1 MTSWKNTFRAWAGS
15 QEGTF
20 PPQLLLHD
28 PSLTSV
34 AAAWLLQKRKE
45 GQFLLAVSD
54 SAALES
60 LSSGLATFLE
70 MLGDPRP
77 VVPIPEVALGRRQ
90 WVPENEA
97 CRSASLQE
105 ILSGRPAIFL
115 ATAQTLLS
123 RTLSP
128 RSFARRTFTLKLHQ
142 TISPEELAQQLVALD
157 YDNEYQVTSPGEFA
171 RRGGILDIF
180 SPLYADPVRL
190 EFFGD
195 EIDSMRFFSAST
207 QCSLEEVDS
216 FQVTPRG
223 SVLLECQEGQEEA
236 RVFQYFSPEHTPL
249 ALVLPDDIE
258 DHLTCFSEDPQELSD
273 WQQTISQFRHL
284 VRMEV
289 PPLLEEGRRACL
301 GRPELDVLP
310 LEEQWVANVE
320 REDISTPGNGIA
332 LWHWNQLKASL
343 QRWRDR
349 RMQMVAC
356 CNGEGEM
363 TRLKELLD
371 QDPETRE
378 IPLILEHRELPEGL
392 FFPTQKLVLL
402 SDQELFG
409 RAPVARKHRHVD
421 YHYEAAG
428 AQEILDLEKGALAV
442 HLNHGICR
450 FHGIHFMESDGEKIE
465 AIELEFADEAR
476 LYVPLEQAGLVSRYV
491 GGGKTTP
498 PLSHLGASLWARK
511 KEAAEQAAW
520 DLAAELLRLEAMRAS
535 SEGSQF
541 HPMPEWERSFAASF
555 PYDLTPDQ
563 EEAIQA
569 CFQDM
574 AAPKPMDRLL
584 CGDVGYGK
592 TEVALRVAFR
602 AVMNGKQVALLV
614 PTTILA
620 QQHFQT
626 FQARF
631 REFPVRVEMLSRLR
645 PADVQRGIIRD
656 LNEGK
661 VDIIIGTHRLLS
673 QDIRIPKLG
682 LLIIDEEQ
690 RFGVKHKQKLKALR
704 ASLDILTMTATPI
717 PRTLYMSISGLRNLS
732 TIMTAPTNRL
742 AVRTVVA
749 NYDKPLIMEAILHEL
764 GRGGQVYYLHN
775 RVKTIEAVR
784 DVLQALVP
792 QATFAVGHGQMDPEE
807 LEQVMTRFVKGE
819 VDVLVSTT
827 IIESG
832 IDIPNA
838 NTIIVDRA
846 DCFGLSEL
854 YQLRGRVG
862 RNFQQAYAYMLLP
875 PMGELP
881 SNARERMAAI
891 RRFTHLGAGFRL
903 AMKDLEIRGAGN
915 LLGQEQS
922 GHIAAVGFDLYCQ
935 LLKDCV
941 AKLQKLPSTLRQ
953 RLEVNLDML
962 TNSLTPIPRKAQANI
977 PREYVSDESMRL
989 SLYRKFQTL
998 LTPEEV
1004 EEFGKEIR
1012 DRFGALPRSVKNLLA
1027 QYRIETLAR
1036 QKGLERLSVKDG
1048 RVVAATAKGL
1058 YRLHGQVPV
1067 LFSANPE
1074 KQLEELEEIL
1084 RAMPSF
1090 DANSATPAFHPR
1102 TTPRHSL

>member
-1 MTSWKNTFRAWAGS
+1 MNAWKTLFRSWATQETGS
-15 QEGTF
+15 L
-20 PPQLLLHD
+20 PPQLLLHE
-28 PSLTSV
+28 PTLASV
-34 AAAWLLQKRKE
+34 GAAWLLQKRRDC
-45 GQFLLAVSD
+45 QFLLAVSD
-54 SAALES
+54 SAALEN
-60 LSSGLATFLE
+60 LSSSLAGFLE
-70 MLGDPRP
+70 LLEDPRP
-77 VVPIPEVALGRRQ
+77 VVPIPEVSLGRRQ

-128 RSFARRTFTLKLHQ
+128 RAFAKRTFTLKLHQ
-142 TISPEELAQQLVALD
+142 NIPPEELARQLTALD
-157 YDNEYQVTSPGEFA
+157 YDSEYQVTSPGEFA

-207 QCSLEEVDS
+207 QCSLEKLDS

-223 SVLLECQEGQEEA
+223 SAILECQEGQEEA
-236 RVFQYFSPEHTPL
+236 RVLQYFSPETTPM
-249 ALVLPDDIE
+249 ALVLPDAIE
-258 DHLTCFSEDPQELSD
+258 DHLACFSEDSGELSD
-273 WQQTISQFRHL
+273 WQQAVSQFRHL

-310 LEEQWVANVE
+310 LEEQWFATVD
-320 REDISTPGNGIA
+320 REDAANPENGIA

-343 QRWRDR
+343 ARWRKEK
-349 RMQMVAC
+349 MQIVAC
-356 CNGEGEM
+356 CNGAGELD
-363 TRLKELLD
+363 RLKELLE
-371 QDPETRE
+371 QDPETRDF
-378 IPLILEHRELPEGL
+378 PLVLEHRELPQGF

-409 RAPVARKHRHVD
+409 RAPVTRKHRHVD

-428 AQEILDLEKGALAV
+428 APEILELEKGALAV

-450 FHGIHFMESDGEKIE
+450 FHGIHFIESAGEKLE

-476 LYVPLEQAGLVSRYV
+476 LYVHMDQAGLVSRYV

-511 KEAAEQAAW
+511 KEAAENAAW

-535 SEGSQF
+535 SDGSQF
-541 HPMPEWERSFAASF
+541 HAMPEWERSFAASF

-563 EEAIQA
+563 EDAIQA

-574 AAPKPMDRLL
+574 EAPKPMDRLL

-645 PADVQRGIIRD
+645 PAAAQNAIIRD

-690 RFGVKHKQKLKALR
+690 RFGVKHKQKLKAMR

-717 PRTLYMSISGLRNLS
+717 PRTLYMSLSGLRNLS

-742 AVRTVVA
+742 SVRTVVA
-749 NYDKPLIMEAILHEL
+749 NYDKLLIQEAILHEL
-764 GRGGQVYYLHN
+764 ERGGQVYYLHN
-775 RVKTIEAVR
+775 RVRTIEAVR
-784 DVLQALVP
+784 DVLQHLVP
-792 QATFAVGHGQMDPEE
+792 QATFAVGHGRMEPEE
-807 LEQVMTRFVKGE
+807 LEQVMTRFVQGE

-903 AMKDLEIRGAGN
+903 AMKDMEIRGAGN

-922 GHIAAVGFDLYCQ
+922 GHIAAVGFELYCQ

-941 AKLQKLPSTLRQ
+941 AKLQKLPCVLRQ

-962 TNSLTPIPRKAQANI
+962 CNSVTPVPHKAQASI

-1004 EEFGKEIR
+1004 EEFGKELQ

-1036 QKGLERLSVKDG
+1036 QKGLERLTVKSG
-1048 RVVAATAKGL
+1048 RVVAATAKEI

-1067 LFSANPE
+1067 LLSSNPE
-1074 KQLEELEEIL
+1074 KQLAELEELL
-1084 RAMPSF
+1084 RAMPSSTA
-1090 DANSATPAFHPR
+1090 DTVAAVRPRPPRRHP
-1102 TTPRHSL
+1102 L

>member
-1 MTSWKNTFRAWAGS
+1 MTSWKTLFRAWAAS
-15 QEGTF
+15 EKETL
-20 PPQLLLHD
+20 PPQLLLHAPD
-28 PSLTSV
+28 LTSV
-34 AAAWLLQKRKE
+34 AAAWLLQKRRDS
-45 GQFLLAVSD
+45 QFLLAVSD
-54 SAALES
+54 STALES
-60 LSSGLATFLE
+60 LSSHLAAFLE
-70 MLGDPRP
+70 LLEDPRP

-97 CRSASLQE
+97 TRSASLQE
-105 ILSGRPAIFL
+105 VLSGRPAVFL

-123 RTLSP
+123 PTLSP
-128 RSFARRTFTLKLHQ
+128 QSFAKRTFTLKLHQ
-142 TISPEELAQQLVALD
+142 TISPEELARQLTALD
-157 YDNEYQVTSPGEFA
+157 YDNEYQVTVPGEFA

-180 SPLYADPVRL
+180 SPLYPDPVRL

-207 QCSLEEVDS
+207 QCSLKTLDS
-216 FQVTPRG
+216 FQITPRG
-223 SVLLECQEGQEEA
+223 SALLEHQEGQEEA
-236 RVFQYFSPEHTPL
+236 RVLQYFSPETTPL
-249 ALVLPDDIE
+249 ALVLPDAIE
-258 DHLTCFSEDPQELSD
+258 DHLECFSEDPGELSQ
-273 WQQTISQFRHL
+273 WQQSISQFRHL

-310 LEEQWVANVE
+310 LEEQWLAAVEQEDVANPE
-320 REDISTPGNGIA
+320 NGIA
-332 LWHWNQLKASL
+332 LWHWKQLKASL
-343 QRWRDR
+343 LRWRKEN
-349 RMQMVAC
+349 MQIVAC
-356 CNGEGEM
+356 CNGAGEID
-363 TRLKELLD
+363 RLQELLA
-371 QDPETRE
+371 QDPETRDF
-378 IPLILEHRELPEGL
+378 PLVLEHRELPGGF
-392 FFPTQKLVLL
+392 FFPHQKLVLL

-409 RAPVARKHRHVD
+409 RAPVTRKHRHVD

-428 AQEILDLEKGALAV
+428 PQEILDLEDGALAV

-450 FHGIHFMESDGEKIE
+450 FHGIHVMESDGEKLE

-511 KEAAEQAAW
+511 KEAAEHAAW
-520 DLAAELLRLEAMRAS
+520 DLAAELLRLEALRAS
-535 SEGSQF
+535 SEGSTF
-541 HPMPEWERSFAASF
+541 RPMPEWERSFAASF

-574 AAPKPMDRLL
+574 ESTKPMDRLL

-631 REFPVRVEMLSRLR
+631 REFPVRVEMLSRFCSSR
-645 PADVQRGIIRD
+645 SQNATIQD
-656 LNEGK
+656 LNQGK

-690 RFGVKHKQKLKALR
+690 RFGVKHKQKLKAMR

-717 PRTLYMSISGLRNLS
+717 PRTLYMSLSGLRNLS

-742 AVRTVVA
+742 SVRTVVA
-749 NYDKPLIMEAILHEL
+749 NYDKPLIQDAILHEL
-764 GRGGQVYYLHN
+764 ERGGQVYYLHN
-775 RVKTIEAVR
+775 RIKTIEAVR
-784 DVLQALVP
+784 NVLEHLVP
-792 QATFAVGHGQMDPEE
+792 QATFAVGHGRMDPEE
-807 LEQVMTRFVKGE
+807 LEEVMTRFVKGE
-819 VDVLVSTT
+819 IDVLVSTT

-881 SNARERMAAI
+881 ANARERMAAI

-903 AMKDLEIRGAGN
+903 AMKDMEIRGAGN

-922 GHIAAVGFDLYCQ
+922 GHIAAVGFELYCQ

-941 AKLQKLPSTLRQ
+941 AKLQKLPGVLRQ
-953 RLEVNLDML
+953 TLEVNLDML
-962 TNSLTPIPRKAQANI
+962 CSSLTPVPHKAQACI
-977 PREYVSDESMRL
+977 PKEYVSDESMRL

-1004 EEFGKEIR
+1004 KEFGKELR
-1012 DRFGALPRSVKNLLA
+1012 DRFGPPPRCVSNLLT

-1036 QKGLERLSVKDG
+1036 QKGLERLSVKSG
-1048 RVVAATAKGL
+1048 RVVASTPKGL
-1058 YRLHGQVPV
+1058 YRIHGQVPV
-1067 LFSANPE
+1067 LFSSNPE
-1074 KQLEELEEIL
+1074 KQLGELEEIL
-1084 RAMPSF
+1084 QAMPPFAADSV
-1090 DANSATPAFHPR
+1090 AKRPPALLSPR
-1102 TTPRHSL
+1102 